1 MNEQIGGTQK
11 KIESF
16 SILGYLLELALK
28 IYQIGKKKSS
38 ESSESLGLVEIIFLA
53 QNLAKNHQK

>member
-16 SILGYLLELALK
+16 SILGYLLELALE